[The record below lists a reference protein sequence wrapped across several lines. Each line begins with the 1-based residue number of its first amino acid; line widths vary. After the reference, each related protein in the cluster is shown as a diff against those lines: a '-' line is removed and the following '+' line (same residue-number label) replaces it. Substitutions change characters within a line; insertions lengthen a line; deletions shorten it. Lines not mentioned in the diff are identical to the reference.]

1 MHKYN
6 LVLAV
11 GLLFSTAN
19 VWALQAMDDSALAEQ
34 TGQDGITVAL
44 QYPDST
50 ISFSEAIITDTN
62 GMTGASGKA
71 SLVIAPDTYSSSNGI
86 TFFKDKTSETLATA
100 PINIKMDADGNAG
113 APVLNAAISLP
124 SDMERIRINPFSVY
138 LATDSDSIFTARKV
152 DGTTLNTFRPG
163 VTELLRVNGKG
174 IDTVFKT
181 DDPVTVN
188 IQLGNTPQGHM
199 FMFTGGSILC
209 MGNNASCMSV
219 PGADGANPIEILSK
233 NSSGE
238 SSLKLGF
245 TLSAT
250 KEADGSPSATGFRLA
265 GFYGDINSDG
275 LTFGKAGSTD
285 KLDLVLNNVVAGVAG
300 AATASSDPIEK
311 QIFNNLKNGSMGNF
325 GIVGA
330 TVSNLKMNVR
340 GM

>member
-6 LVLAV
+6 LALAV

-19 VWALQAMDDSALAEQ
+19 AWALEAMDDGALAAQ

-62 GMTGASGKA
+62 GMTGATGKA
-71 SLVIAPDTYSSSNGI
+71 SLVIAPQTYSSTQGVR
-86 TFFKDKTSETLATA
+86 FFKDNTSTTLATA

-113 APVLNAAISLP
+113 NPVLNAAISLP

-138 LATDSDSIFTARKV
+138 LATGSDSIFNNRKI
-152 DGTTLNTFRPG
+152 DGGTSNTFRAG
-163 VTELLRVNGKG
+163 VTELLRINGEG
-174 IDTVFKT
+174 IDTVFKSG
-181 DDPVTVN
+181 DPVTIN

-199 FMFTGGSILC
+199 FNFTGGSILC
-209 MGNNASCMSV
+209 MGNNASCMSA
-219 PGADGANPIEILSK
+219 PGADGANPIEIMSK
-233 NSSGE
+233 NSSGT

-245 TLSAT
+245 TLRAT
-250 KEADGSPSATGFRLA
+250 NQTTGFRLN
-265 GFYGDINSDG
+265 GFYGDVNSDG
-275 LTFGKAGSTD
+275 LTFGKAGTTD
-285 KLDLVLNNVVAGVAG
+285 KVDLVLNNVIAGVAG
-300 AATASSDPIEK
+300 AQDPNT
-311 QIFNNLKNGSMGNF
+311 FNNLKNGSMGNF
-325 GIVGA
+325 GVVGA

>member
-6 LVLAV
+6 LALAV

-19 VWALQAMDDSALAEQ
+19 VWALEAMSDGAMAEQ

-44 QYPDST
+44 QYTNST

-62 GMTGASGKA
+62 GMAGATGKA
-71 SLVIAPDTYSSSNGI
+71 SLVIAPQTFSSTQGI
-86 TFFKDKTSETLATA
+86 RFFKDISSTTLATA
-100 PINIKMDADGNAG
+100 PINIKMDAEGNAG
-113 APVLNAAISLP
+113 TPVLNAAISLP
-124 SDMERIRINPFSVY
+124 SDMQRIRINPFSIY
-138 LATDSDSIFTARKV
+138 LATGSDSIFNKRKV
-152 DGTTLNTFRPG
+152 VAGSVDINTPGQFNEVRAG
-163 VTELLRVNGKG
+163 VTELLRVNGEG
-174 IDTVFKT
+174 VDTVFKNG
-181 DDPVTVN
+181 DPVTLN

-199 FMFTGGSILC
+199 FNFTGGSILC
-209 MGNNASCMSV
+209 MGNNASCMSA
-219 PGADGANPIEILSK
+219 PGTDGSNPIEIMSK
-233 NSSGE
+233 NSSGN

-245 TLSAT
+245 TLRAT
-250 KEADGSPSATGFRLA
+250 NQTTGFRLN

-285 KLDLVLNNVVAGVAG
+285 KLDLVLNNVIAGVKDAQD
-300 AATASSDPIEK
+300 TNT
-311 QIFNNLKNGSMGNF
+311 FNNLKNGSMGNF